1 MTFILAQVASSFI
14 APALA
19 AAGVGAVAIPIAIHL
34 LSRLRTR
41 NEPWAAM
48 RFLMEAYRRHRRRL
62 RFEQLLLLL
71 VRCLVVAVAGL
82 ALAGPLL
89 TGCVGGWA
97 GGLTPQ
103 QRTVHLVLDDT
114 LASRVAGIDGQSRFE
129 RLREQGLALVEASGA
144 EDRLVLW
151 RAATPV
157 IGPIE
162 GREAVRQALTDA
174 EPRYTASRWVE
185 VLQSIDEQIE
195 PGADTAV
202 MVLTDASRSVRGLDR
217 SIPPELAE
225 LGERATVYVT
235 RPAPDAANVQIEAF
249 APRRRVVF
257 AEQPDAAPVLP
268 VELSLRRFDGA
279 TEPRDASVTVAEVGP
294 DGKRVGLATR
304 RVRWAVGQAVTRLN
318 LDLTLPPDSG
328 LDRTLV
334 LVATIETGD
343 GTDAIAVDD
352 ARFTAVDLRQRMS
365 VAVVAESL
373 GSSAQVTPAR
383 WLNLALSPRIGNGVI
398 EARPMLPADVNTAGL
413 ASVDAV
419 MLTRPDL
426 LSDAAWGDLA
436 SFAAAG
442 GVVWVFTPAGDTAA
456 VWTRPMAEAFDLP
469 WRIGIE
475 PVSRSEGDEDQE
487 PVAWSL
493 DTEWPVPPALARLGA
508 DWESLL
514 RPVRVAR
521 RLELGVEDDQ
531 TWLAV
536 AGAGAGDGTQG
547 GDALMVGRRA
557 GRGAVLFLATAIDG
571 DWTNLPTK
579 PLFVPLVHETLRGLL
594 GEASIDAAAIL
605 AGQTPTL
612 DNVWLGTGRLIEV
625 SGTDGDAP
633 VSIPL
638 RRGEA
643 GMVAT
648 EPIAAPGV
656 YRGDGETVRLLPVN
670 VPADAGDS
678 RTYSEQQLGQW
689 FDAMGPWSFLDAED
703 TGVALARE
711 QAVTNLGWPLLVL
724 LLVLVVLEMVL
735 ARTTSHAQVL
745 TRAGLGARLARVVR
759 HLRHEP
765 EDESGVE
772 RGEAA

>member
-1 MTFILAQVASSFI
+1 MPFLLAQVASSFI

-19 AAGVGAVAIPIAIHL
+19 AAGIGAVAIPIAIHL

-48 RFLMEAYRRHRRRL
+48 RFLLEAYRRHRRRL

-71 VRCLVVAVAGL
+71 VRCLVVAIAGL

-97 GGLTPQ
+97 GGLSPQ

-114 LASRVAGIDGQSRFE
+114 LTSRVAGIDGRSRFE
-129 RLREQGLALVEASGA
+129 RLREQGLALVDAAGP

-157 IGPIE
+157 IGPVE
-162 GREAVRQALTDA
+162 GREDVRRALAEA

-185 VLQSIDEQIE
+185 VLQTIHEE
-195 PGADTAV
+195 MLPGADTAV
-202 MVLTDASRSVRGLDR
+202 VVLTDASRSVMGLDR
-217 SIPPELAE
+217 SIPPELAG
-225 LGERATVYVT
+225 LGERAAVHVT
-235 RPAPDAANVQIEAF
+235 RPAPDAANVQVESF

-279 TEPRDASVTVAEVGP
+279 TEARDVEVTVAEVGP
-294 DGKRVGLATR
+294 DGQRVALTTR
-304 RVRWAVGQAVTRLN
+304 RVRWAVGQAVTRMN
-318 LDLTLPPDSG
+318 LDLTLSTDGG

-343 GTDAIAVDD
+343 GTATITADD
-352 ARFTAVDLRQRMS
+352 ERFTAVDLRQRMS
-365 VAVVAESL
+365 VALVAESL
-373 GSSAQVTPAR
+373 GTSTQVTPAR
-383 WLNLALSPRIGNGVI
+383 WLNLALSPRMENGVI
-398 EARPMLPADVNTAGL
+398 ETRAMLPADVNTAGL

-419 MLTRPDL
+419 LLTRPDL
-426 LSDAAWGDLA
+426 LSDAAWDDLA
-436 SFAAAG
+436 SFTGSG

-456 VWTRPMAEAFDLP
+456 VWARSMGDVFDLP
-469 WRIGIE
+469 WRMGIE
-475 PVSRSEGDEDQE
+475 PVARGDGG
-487 PVAWSL
+487 AWSL
-493 DTEWPVPPALARLGA
+493 DTDWPAPPALSRLGA

-536 AGAGAGDGTQG
+536 VGSGDGVTSAE
-547 GDALMVGRRA
+547 ALMVGRRI
-557 GRGAVLFLATAIDG
+557 GGGALLFLATAIDG

-594 GEASIDAAAIL
+594 GDTSVDAGTAL
-605 AGQTPTL
+605 TGQTPTL
-612 DNVWLGTGRLIEV
+612 DHAWLGTGRLIAV
-625 SGTDGDAP
+625 SPEEGEAP
-633 VSIPL
+633 ATIAL
-638 RRGEA
+638 RRGED
-643 GMVAT
+643 GMVAAESIT
-648 EPIAAPGV
+648 MPGV
-656 YRGDGETVRLLPVN
+656 YRGDGDTVRLLPVN

-689 FDAMGPWSFLDAED
+689 LDAMGPWSFLDGGDA
-703 TGVALARE
+703 GVALARD
-711 QAVTNLGWPLLVL
+711 QAVTNLGWPLLVV

-735 ARTTSHAQVL
+735 ARTTSHAQVP
-745 TRAGLGARLARVVR
+745 TRAGLGTRLARVVR

-765 EDESGVE
+765 DDESGVQ